1 MNYFKI
7 LLKSLFQKK
16 WIWIDTMMEE
26 KIGPIGN
33 NNENLICKAITTLIP
48 FLLICKNTNLITN
61 HVKSYLLIFC
71 TENMLIT
78 TKLGTVLLIFEQSL
92 TTDPNRSVSLKLA
105 DIAISTF
112 P

>member
-33 NNENLICKAITTLIP
+33 NNENLIYKAITTLIP
-48 FLLICKNTNLITN
+48 FL
-61 HVKSYLLIFC
+61 
-71 TENMLIT
+71 
-78 TKLGTVLLIFEQSL
+78 
-92 TTDPNRSVSLKLA
+92 
-105 DIAISTF
+105 
-112 P
+112 

>member
-16 WIWIDTMMEE
+16 WIWIDTMMED

-48 FLLICKNTNLITN
+48 FL
-61 HVKSYLLIFC
+61 
-71 TENMLIT
+71 
-78 TKLGTVLLIFEQSL
+78 
-92 TTDPNRSVSLKLA
+92 
-105 DIAISTF
+105 
-112 P
+112 

>member
-1 MNYFKI
+1 MQSNYNFD
-7 LLKSLFQKK
+7 SFS
-16 WIWIDTMMEE
+16 
-26 KIGPIGN
+26 
-33 NNENLICKAITTLIP
+33 
-48 FLLICKNTNLITN
+48 LICKNTNLITN

-92 TTDPNRSVSLKLA
+92 TTDPNRSASLKLA